1 MATESQNKGLEV
13 EIGVTLNKLTKQLA
27 AAEARMVGTA
37 KRSEQQWQ
45 KSNARAVKSFD
56 AVAKSSKRAA
66 GGVGTDARYMA
77 MQLSQVGQQAM
88 AGGDVVRALA
98 IQLPDLALGFG
109 AVGIAAGVAAGALL
123 PLAVNMLKSEDAAKD
138 LETTMSDLDAA
149 MSRLESSTANSGQG
163 LSALQQKYRGM
174 AEQAQRFFEI
184 EREIAAIR
192 AGEALNAASRSI
204 AGELDVGGTLGLD
217 PAQIRNASQ
226 AMVDLR
232 ERIKELDRTR
242 ADAGITAVEAAVKQ
256 ASALEDER
264 DALERLMLGLD
275 DLADIL
281 GITESQAQEV
291 AARFAEIE
299 QTEGARAQA
308 DAMLALVE
316 YISDASDN
324 LADAEDE
331 GKALYDQ
338 LLDAAAQGLIL
349 AGLDLAGPIGAGA
362 DEAKRLADNLRLA
375 ELAYEF
381 SPGGRAMSKYG
392 GRGTTSD
399 TEITDGR
406 GYILKDGK
414 FVDPD
419 AKPTGRGGSGGTSA
433 AEKAQNELLRERD
446 RILKSLA
453 TDTEK
458 VQEEIDTLNRVMAAG
473 QLTSE
478 QYDQAMQ
485 RLNERMVDAKFGD
498 MISAIDDFSKSI
510 ADAIVNGEN
519 LGDVMINVIKRI
531 AAEALASRISDI
543 FTGGLTGGGGGGFGG
558 GLLSF
563 IFGKRASGG
572 PLVAG
577 RPTLVG
583 ENGPELMIPGN
594 GGGRIMNAQQTQ
606 RALTR
611 TPDRVEVV
619 SRVEGGDLTLTDDGK
634 IAANIRV
641 SSSQARQGAVSD
653 VRRGFGQIS
662 NEYQRSG
669 GLVR

>member
-77 MQLSQVGQQAM
+77 MQLSQVGQQYA
-88 AGGDVVRALA
+88 AGGDIVRALA
-98 IQLPDLALGFG
+98 IQLPDLTLGFG

-217 PAQIRNASQ
+217 PAQIRNASSEIKTLKAEIADLQ
-226 AMVDLR
+226 AQTNLSDEQLRAVVDRIAEAQSELSALR
-232 ERIKELDRTR
+232 EVNRNF
-242 ADAGITAVEAAVKQ
+242 
-256 ASALEDER
+256 
-264 DALERLMLGLD
+264 D

-611 TPDRVEVV
+611 TPERVEVV

>member
-77 MQLSQVGQQAM
+77 MQLSQVGQQYA
-88 AGGDVVRALA
+88 AGGDIVRALA
-98 IQLPDLALGFG
+98 IQLPDLTLGFG

-217 PAQIRNASQ
+217 PAQIRNASSEIKTLKAEIADLQ
-226 AMVDLR
+226 AQTNLSDEQLRAVVDRIAEAQSELSALR
-232 ERIKELDRTR
+232 EVNRNF
-242 ADAGITAVEAAVKQ
+242 
-256 ASALEDER
+256 
-264 DALERLMLGLD
+264 D

-281 GITESQAQEV
+281 GITESQAQEG

-611 TPDRVEVV
+611 TPERVEVV

>member
-45 KSNARAVKSFD
+45 KSNARVTKSFD
-56 AVAKSSKRAA
+56 TVAKSHKRMV
-66 GGVGTDARYMA
+66 GGVATDSRYMA

-88 AGGDVVRALA
+88 AGGDIVRALA
-98 IQLPDLALGFG
+98 IQLPDLTLGFG

-138 LETTMSDLDAA
+138 LETTMDDLDAA

-217 PAQIRNASQ
+217 PAQIRNASSEIKTLKAEIADLQ
-226 AMVDLR
+226 AQTNLSDEQLRAVVDRIAEAQSELSALR
-232 ERIKELDRTR
+232 EVNRNF
-242 ADAGITAVEAAVKQ
+242 
-256 ASALEDER
+256 
-264 DALERLMLGLD
+264 D

-392 GRGTTSD
+392 GRGTTTD

-406 GYILKDGK
+406 GYVLRDGK

-611 TPDRVEVV
+611 TPERVEVV